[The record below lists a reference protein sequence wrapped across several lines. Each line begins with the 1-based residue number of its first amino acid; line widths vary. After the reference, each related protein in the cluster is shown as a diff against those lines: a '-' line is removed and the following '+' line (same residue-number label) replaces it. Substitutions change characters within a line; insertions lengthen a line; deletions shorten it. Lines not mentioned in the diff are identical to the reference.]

1 MYAARLAV
9 ALRER
14 TDARLFGM
22 GGPRMAEAGVELIV
36 DYHEVAVV
44 GIAEVLHKIPT
55 VVRVQNRLASE
66 AAKRGASLA
75 ILVDS
80 PGTHLG
86 VARRLKKHGIP
97 VGYFIGPQVWA
108 WRAGRVRVVK
118 RLVKRMVVIFPFEEK
133 IYRDAGVPVDFVGHP
148 LVDVV
153 RPTMDRSEFAARY
166 GLVAARPIVTLLPGS
181 RHNEIAKIYPVVL
194 EACQRLKQGGGAAA
208 GVQFVHAV
216 APNLKAEVFAPD
228 SYPDVAVCG
237 ERQNLSSGARAP
249 VGSTGDISELKLRPP
264 RKREFAGGLQ
274 RPHGDLLKVKRVEG
288 ATYDALA
295 AADCAIVAS
304 GTATVEAALLGAPMV
319 VVYRVNRITA
329 AILRRMI
336 RTPFI
341 GMVNLIAGTRV
352 VPELIQ
358 DSFTPEAVERE
369 VRRLLESETARAEV
383 KAGLAEVRAK
393 MGPGGAIERAA
404 DVFARML

>member
-1 MYAARLAV
+1 MSEPAILISAGEASSDMYAARLV
-9 ALRER
+9 TALHAR
-14 TDARLFGM
+14 TGARFFGM
-22 GGPRMAEAGVELIV
+22 GGPRMAEAGVELIA

-44 GIAEVLHKIPT
+44 GIAEVLHKVPA
-55 VVRVQNRLASE
+55 VVSVQQRLATAAVKRE
-66 AAKRGASLA
+66 AALA

-86 VARRLKKHGIP
+86 VARRLKKKGIP

-133 IYRDAGVPVDFVGHP
+133 IYRDAGVPADFVGHP

-153 RPTMDRSEFAARY
+153 KPAMNRAEFAARY
-166 GLVAARPIVTLLPGS
+166 GLDAERPIVTILPGS
-181 RHNEIAKIYPVVL
+181 RKSEIAQNYPRIL
-194 EACQRLKQGGGAAA
+194 EACALLARNLGGGL
-208 GVQFVHAV
+208 QFVHAV
-216 APNLKAEVFAPD
+216 APKLEDRLFTRH
-228 SYPDVAVCG
+228 SYPGAEPKLVA
-237 ERQNLSSGARAP
+237 
-249 VGSTGDISELKLRPP
+249 
-264 RKREFAGGLQ
+264 
-274 RPHGDLLKVKRVEG
+274 G

-304 GTATVEAALLGAPMV
+304 GTATVEAALLGTPMV
-319 VVYRVNRITA
+319 VVYRVTPVTA

-341 GMVNLIAGTRV
+341 GMVNLIAGRAV

-358 DSFTPEAVERE
+358 DDFTPRKVETE
-369 VRRLLESETARAEV
+369 VRRLLESGAAREEV
-383 KAGLAEVRAK
+383 KEALAGVRARL
-393 MGPGGAIERAA
+393 GPGGAIDRTA
-404 DVFARML
+404 DIFASML